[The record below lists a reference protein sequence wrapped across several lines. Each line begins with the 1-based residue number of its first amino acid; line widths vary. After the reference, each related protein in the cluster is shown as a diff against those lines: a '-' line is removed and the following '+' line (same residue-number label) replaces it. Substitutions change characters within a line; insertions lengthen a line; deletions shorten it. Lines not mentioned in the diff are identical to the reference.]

1 MLIFGKMAPTS
12 LTARF
17 KQSVTPA
24 SLRAYLAEFIS
35 TFFYVFAVVGSAMAS
50 SKCWIEIFILFSE
63 KGLALIVHVS
73 CCNMSV

>member
-17 KQSVTPA
+17 QQSVTPA

-50 SKCWIEIFILFSE
+50 SEC
-63 KGLALIVHVS
+63 
-73 CCNMSV
+73 